1 MLSQG
6 SLKLLQAMTVVS
18 LVTVLLIVRSSTA
31 MLSQP
36 DAQVNV
42 LVYLPEVV

>member
-1 MLSQG
+1 
-6 SLKLLQAMTVVS
+6 MTVVS
-18 LVTVLLIVRSSTA
+18 LVTVLLIVRLSTA

-36 DAQVNV
+36 DADVNV